1 MKIRTSL
8 MLAIVAA
15 LAACAGETPPAD
27 TASAPAPTETPA
39 PVAAPAPAADPID
52 AILAGSHRSDENK
65 ARDAHRHPKET
76 LAFFSIQPNMTVI
89 EITPGGGAWYTEIL
103 APYLR
108 EAGKLI
114 AATWDTSAADAP
126 GYYKR
131 NNDTLEAKLAADP
144 ALYDKVE
151 LRRFDTKA
159 PSFGEANSAD
169 AVVTFR
175 NVHNWTM
182 AGSDAAYFQ
191 GFFAVLKPGG
201 VLGVVE
207 HRANPGTTLEATK
220 ESGYLTEDYVIG
232 LATAAGFVLEEKS
245 EVNANAKDTKDH
257 PEGVWT
263 LPPSFAL
270 KDKDREKY
278 AAIGESDRMTLRFRK
293 PSEGADGEAPTAP
306 ADPAAPAAPAPATGD

>member
-1 MKIRTSL
+1 MRTALLSSAL
-8 MLAIVAA
+8 LLA
-15 LAACAGETPPAD
+15 LAACGGAPEPVTSTEPVVAP
-27 TASAPAPTETPA
+27 APAPTVAE
-39 PVAAPAPAADPID
+39 PVADPFD

-65 ARDAHRHPKET
+65 ARDPYRHPRET
-76 LAFFSIQPNMTVI
+76 LAFFGLHPSMTVI
-89 EITPGGGAWYTEIL
+89 EITPGGGWYTEFL

-108 EAGKLI
+108 DAGKLV
-114 AATWDTSAADAP
+114 AAIWDTSAADASE
-126 GYYKR
+126 YYKKS
-131 NNDTLEAKLAADP
+131 NQALA
-144 ALYDKVE
+144 DKFAANAAVFDRVQ
-151 LRRFDTKA
+151 LHAFDTKA
-159 PSFGEANSAD
+159 PSFGETNSAD

-182 AGSDAAYFQ
+182 AGNDGDYFKA
-191 GFFAVLKPGG
+191 FFAVLKPGG

-245 EVNANAKDTKDH
+245 EANANPKDTKDH

-270 KDKDREKY
+270 KDVDRDKY

-293 PSEGADGEAPTAP
+293 PSEMADGEASAEP
-306 ADPAAPAAPAPATGD
+306 AVAAPATGG

>member
-8 MLAIVAA
+8 MLAVVAA
-15 LAACAGETPPAD
+15 LAACSGEAPPAE
-27 TASAPAPTETPA
+27 TAAAPAPTEAPA
-39 PVAAPAPAADPID
+39 PVATPAPAAVTID
-52 AILAGSHRSDENK
+52 AILAAEHRSAENR
-65 ARDAHRHPKET
+65 ARDPYRHPKET
-76 LAFFSIQPNMTVI
+76 LAFFGLAPEQTVI

-103 APYLR
+103 APFLR
-108 EAGKLI
+108 DRGKLI
-114 AATWDTSAADAP
+114 AATWDSSAADAP

-131 NNDTLEAKLAADP
+131 NNETLAAKLAASP
-144 ALYDKVE
+144 ALFDQVE
-151 LRRFDTKA
+151 LRSFDTKA
-159 PSFGEANSAD
+159 PSFGAPASAD
-169 AVVTFR
+169 LVLTFR

-182 AGSDAAYFQ
+182 DGNDGDYFK
-191 GFFAVLKPGG
+191 GFFDVLKPGG

-207 HRANPGTTLEATK
+207 HRANPGTTVEQTK

-245 EVNANAKDTKDH
+245 EVNANPKDTKDH

-293 PSEGADGEAPTAP
+293 PSEGADGEAPA
-306 ADPAAPAAPAPATGD
+306 AAAPAAPAAPASDD

>member
-15 LAACAGETPPAD
+15 LAACAGDTPPAE
-27 TASAPAPTETPA
+27 TAVTPAPTEAPA
-39 PVAAPAPAADPID
+39 PVAVTAADPFD
-52 AILAGSHRSDENK
+52 AILAGSHRSDDNK
-65 ARDAHRHPKET
+65 ARDAYRHPRET
-76 LAFFSIQPNMTVI
+76 LAFFGLHPSMTVI
-89 EITPGGGAWYTEIL
+89 EITPGGGWYTEIL

-108 EAGKLI
+108 DAGKLV
-114 AATWDTSAADAP
+114 AAIWDTSAPDAAE
-126 GYYKR
+126 YYKKA
-131 NNDTLEAKLAADP
+131 NQALA
-144 ALYDKVE
+144 DKFTANAATFDQVE
-151 LRRFDTKA
+151 LRSFDTKA

-182 AGSDAAYFQ
+182 AGKDGDYFNA
-191 GFFAVLKPGG
+191 FFAVLKPGG

-245 EVNANAKDTKDH
+245 EANANPKDTKDH

-270 KDKDREKY
+270 KEVDREKY

-293 PSEGADGEAPTAP
+293 PSEGADGEAPAEP
-306 ADPAAPAAPAPATGD
+306 AAPATGD

>member
-1 MKIRTSL
+1 MNIRHGL
-8 MLAIVAA
+8 AFAIVAA
-15 LAACAGETPPAD
+15 LAACSNEAPPAD
-27 TASAPAPTETPA
+27 TAAAPAPPAETAPA
-39 PVAAPAPAADPID
+39 AAPAPAADPID
-52 AILAGSHRSDENK
+52 AILAGAHRSDENK
-65 ARDAHRHPKET
+65 ARDPYRHPKET
-76 LAFFSIQPNMTVI
+76 LAFFGITQNMTVI

-108 EAGKLI
+108 ESGKLI

-126 GYYKR
+126 AYYAR
-131 NNDTLEAKLAADP
+131 NNETLKAKLAADP
-144 ALYDKVE
+144 ALYDRVE
-151 LRRFDTKA
+151 LRSFDTKA
-159 PSFGEANSAD
+159 PKFGDSNSAD

-175 NVHNWTM
+175 NVHNWT
-182 AGSDAAYFQ
+182 GSGVDGAYFQ
-191 GFFAVLKPGG
+191 AFFDVLKPGG

-207 HRANPGTTLEATK
+207 HRANPGTTLEQTK

-245 EVNANAKDTKDH
+245 EVNANPKDTKDH

-270 KDKDREKY
+270 KEVDREKY

-293 PSEGADGEAPTAP
+293 PSELGDGEAPAE
-306 ADPAAPAAPAPATGD
+306 AAAQPATGG

>member
-1 MKIRTSL
+1 MRIALLSSAL
-8 MLAIVAA
+8 LLA
-15 LAACAGETPPAD
+15 LAACGG
-27 TASAPAPTETPA
+27 APEPVVSSE
-39 PVAAPAPAADPID
+39 PVAAPATPAPAAAPAVVADPFD
-52 AILAGSHRSDENK
+52 AILAGSHRSDANK
-65 ARDAHRHPKET
+65 ARDSYRHPRET
-76 LAFFSIQPNMTVI
+76 LAFFGLHPSMTVI
-89 EITPGGGAWYTEIL
+89 EITPGGGWYTEIL

-108 EAGKLI
+108 DAGKLV
-114 AATWDTSAADAP
+114 AAIWDTSAADASE
-126 GYYKR
+126 YYKKS
-131 NNDTLEAKLAADP
+131 NQALA
-144 ALYDKVE
+144 DKFAANAGVFDQVE
-151 LRRFDTKA
+151 LRSFDVKA
-159 PSFGEANSAD
+159 PSFGDANSAD

-182 AGSDAAYFQ
+182 AGNDGDYFKA
-191 GFFAVLKPGG
+191 FFAVLKPGG

-245 EVNANAKDTKDH
+245 EVNANPKDTKDH

-270 KDKDREKY
+270 KDVDREKY

-293 PSEGADGEAPTAP
+293 PSEMADGEAPAEAP
-306 ADPAAPAAPAPATGD
+306 AEPAAGG

>member
-1 MKIRTSL
+1 MRIALLSSAL
-8 MLAIVAA
+8 LLA
-15 LAACAGETPPAD
+15 LAACGG
-27 TASAPAPTETPA
+27 APEPVVSSE
-39 PVAAPAPAADPID
+39 PVAAPATPAPAAAPAVVADPFD
-52 AILAGSHRSDENK
+52 AILAGSHRSDANK
-65 ARDAHRHPKET
+65 ARDSYRHPRET
-76 LAFFSIQPNMTVI
+76 LAFFGLHPSMTVI
-89 EITPGGGAWYTEIL
+89 EITPGGGWYTEIL

-108 EAGKLI
+108 DAGKLV
-114 AATWDTSAADAP
+114 AAIWDTSAADASE
-126 GYYKR
+126 YYKKS
-131 NNDTLEAKLAADP
+131 NQALA
-144 ALYDKVE
+144 DKFAANAAVFDRVQ
-151 LRRFDTKA
+151 LHAFDTKA
-159 PSFGEANSAD
+159 PSFGDANSAD

-182 AGSDAAYFQ
+182 AGNDGDYFKA
-191 GFFAVLKPGG
+191 FFAVLKPGG

-245 EVNANAKDTKDH
+245 EVNANPKDTKDH

-270 KDKDREKY
+270 KDVDREKY

-293 PSEGADGEAPTAP
+293 PSEMADGEAPAEAP
-306 ADPAAPAAPAPATGD
+306 AEPAAGG

>member
-1 MKIRTSL
+1 MKIRPTL

-15 LAACAGETPPAD
+15 LAACSNDAPSSDVATTAAPPAEV
-27 TASAPAPTETPA
+27 APTAA
-39 PVAAPAPAADPID
+39 PVVAADPID
-52 AILAGSHRSDENK
+52 AILAGRHRSDENK
-65 ARDAHRHPKET
+65 ARDQYRHPKET
-76 LAFFSIQPNMTVI
+76 LAFFGIQPNMTVI

-108 EAGKLI
+108 DAGTEI
-114 AATWDTSAADAP
+114 AAIWDTTAADAP
-126 GYYKR
+126 GYYKK
-131 NNDTLEAKLAADP
+131 NNEQLAAKLASDP
-144 ALYDKVE
+144 AYYDRVA
-151 LRRFDTKA
+151 LRTFDTKA
-159 PSFGEANSAD
+159 PAFGDADSAD

-182 AGSDAAYFQ
+182 DGNDGDYFKA
-191 GFFAVLKPGG
+191 FYSVLKPGG

-220 ESGYLTEDYVIG
+220 ETGYLTEDYVIG

-245 EVNANAKDTKDH
+245 EINANPKDTKDH

-293 PSEGADGEAPTAP
+293 PSEGADGEAPADAATAP
-306 ADPAAPAAPAPATGD
+306 PAGG